1 MTDIADIEDLDA
13 RAEVERM
20 GLRMGRELIINHTKY
35 TTIEAVADLATG
47 ISPADQAVP
56 ASSAT

>member
-1 MTDIADIEDLDA
+1 
-13 RAEVERM
+13 M
-20 GLRMGRELIINHTKY
+20 GLRMGRELIINHSKY
-35 TTIEAVADLATG
+35 TTIEDVADLATG